1 MVPQAEIHS
10 STGEKRPELGSEVG
24 GTGGNCKE
32 PGVAIEGERLV
43 DGGIWRDL
51 ETLPRRHKEPLKS
64 CNERRGLSDLLC
76 GRSRAG

>member
-43 DGGIWRDL
+43 DGGIDQ
-51 ETLPRRHKEPLKS
+51 RRWGIILNS
-64 CNERRGLSDLLC
+64 
-76 GRSRAG
+76 A